1 MRITYDKETD
11 ALAIDLA
18 DAAVEETRNIAPGVE
33 VDFDS
38 TGRVVAIEFIHPS
51 KSYDW
56 DWSDFDKPDP
66 YYTLAD
72 AAAMS
77 DINPGTIRHQIQQ
90 GVLQDKKIGRS
101 WVVHIDDLH
110 E

>member
-1 MRITYDKETD
+1 LRITYDKETD

-56 DWSDFDKPDP
+56 
-66 YYTLAD
+66 
-72 AAAMS
+72 
-77 DINPGTIRHQIQQ
+77 N
-90 GVLQDKKIGRS
+90 
-101 WVVHIDDLH
+101 
-110 E
+110 